1 MFRGLSRLRAP
12 ALLIAALAALLVFAA
27 GASAET
33 RTGETVTAVPLFG
46 VTSPEATL
54 VKASASYETASGT
67 VGFNFTTAAEPQA
80 EKKAKLLTPVAD
92 IALIS
97 GTSGCSLAALQQKQY
112 SSPVLAIESHYG
124 EPTVAGAAV
133 PASFESL
140 PLFSIPVAKTVSGTT
155 TTLGLA
161 LPEIANQG
169 FNCALVETQEEAGG
183 SLMVFPIAA
192 PPASPT
198 PPAPTP
204 AAPPAPA
211 PASPPVLAI
220 AKSKPLKLKVGKSKT
235 IRVKVSNTGATAT
248 APGSLR
254 VKAPAGVI
262 VKPERQ
268 QVPILAPGGSFTL
281 SVRVELTAKAKP
293 KSTVALT
300 GTASGLTAKGSV
312 VVKRTD

>member
-1 MFRGLSRLRAP
+1 MFRGKTRLHAP

-27 GASAET
+27 TAAAET
-33 RTGETVTAVPLFG
+33 RTGETTTTVPGGG
-46 VTSPEATL
+46 VTSADATL
-54 VKASASYETASGT
+54 VRSSASYETTSGS
-67 VGFNFTTAAEPQA
+67 VGFDITTAAEPQA
-80 EKKAKLLTPVAD
+80 EKEGEASDTVAD

-112 SSPVLAIESHYG
+112 SSPVVVIESHYD

-169 FNCALVETQEEAGG
+169 FNCALIETQEAAGG

-192 PPASPT
+192 PPASPAPPT
-198 PPAPTP
+198 PP
-204 AAPPAPA
+204 APPAPA

-235 IRVKVSNTGATAT
+235 VKVKVTNTGATAT
-248 APGSLR
+248 AQGSLR
-254 VKAPAGVI
+254 MKPTKGVLVTPETQKLPA
-262 VKPERQ
+262 
-268 QVPILAPGGSFTL
+268 LAPGASWSV
-281 SVRVELTAKAKP
+281 SVRVKLTGKAKP
-293 KSTVALT
+293 KSTLSLT
-300 GTASGLTAKGSV
+300 GTASGVTAKASL
-312 VVKRTD
+312 VVKLTE